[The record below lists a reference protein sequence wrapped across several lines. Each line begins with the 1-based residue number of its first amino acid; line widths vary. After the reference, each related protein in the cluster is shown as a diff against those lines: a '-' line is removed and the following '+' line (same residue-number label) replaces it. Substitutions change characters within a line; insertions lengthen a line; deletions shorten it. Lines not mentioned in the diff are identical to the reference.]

1 MAEKY
6 KADQYSI
13 YEHGREYR
21 VLAFPEYAGE
31 RDSDYYAQY
40 VGIGWIWQ
48 DTILPES

>member
-1 MAEKY
+1 MIIMK
-6 KADQYSI
+6 
-13 YEHGREYR
+13 
-21 VLAFPEYAGE
+21 VFPKNCRMFMLE